1 MKLNKQQIN
10 ALASKFYNELITE
23 YNSVN
28 EIFKKEQ
35 LQKFKPD
42 YEKGI
47 KLLKNNPFL
56 NSINI
61 DVSNYAIQL
70 GKKDSFENYIN
81 SYSFKTYLIKNIKRD
96 IPSKET
102 IINDIIL
109 ATIDSTS
116 VDEIMKT
123 LKQKY
128 K

>member
-1 MKLNKQQIN
+1 MKLNKQQIH

-23 YNSVN
+23 YNKIN
-28 EIFKKEQ
+28 EVFKNEQ
-35 LQKFKPD
+35 LKKFKPD

-70 GKKDSFENYIN
+70 GKKDSFEDYTD
-81 SYSFKTYLIKNIKRD
+81 SYYFRNVIKDIKRNT
-96 IPSKET
+96 PSKET

-109 ATIDSTS
+109 ATIDSTC
-116 VDEIMKT
+116 VDEIMEK

>member
-10 ALASKFYNELITE
+10 ALANKFHNELKSE
-23 YNSVN
+23 YNKIN
-28 EIFKKEQ
+28 EVFKNEQ
-35 LQKFKPD
+35 LKKFKPD

-47 KLLKNNPFL
+47 KLLKDNSFL
-56 NSINI
+56 EAINI
-61 DVSNYAIQL
+61 NLSNSDAVQL
-70 GKKDSFENYIN
+70 CRKDTFDDYISKYN
-81 SYSFKTYLIKNIKRD
+81 FKNVIKSIKRN
-96 IPSKET
+96 IPCVET

>member
-10 ALASKFYNELITE
+10 ALASKFYDELKENYDKLNE
-23 YNSVN
+23 V
-28 EIFKKEQ
+28 FKNEQ
-35 LQKFKPD
+35 LKKFKPN

-47 KLLKNNPFL
+47 KLLKTNIWL
-56 NSINI
+56 TSISINI
-61 DVSNYAIQL
+61 TNDYSAELRNN
-70 GKKDSFENYIN
+70 DSFEDYTD
-81 SYSFKTYLIKNIKRD
+81 SYYFRNVIKDIKRN
-96 IPSKET
+96 IPTKET

-116 VDEIMKT
+116 VDEIMKN

>member
-10 ALASKFYNELITE
+10 ALASKFYDELITQ
-23 YNSVN
+23 YNKLN
-28 EIFKKEQ
+28 EVFRNEQ
-35 LQKFKPD
+35 LKKFKPD

-47 KLLKNNPFL
+47 KLLKDNPFL

-61 DVSNYAIQL
+61 NVSNYAIQL
-70 GKKDSFENYIN
+70 SRKTSFENYIN
-81 SYSFKTYLIKNIKRD
+81 NYSFRTYLIKGIERDIPTKRD
-96 IPSKET
+96 IE
-102 IINDIIL
+102 NDIIL